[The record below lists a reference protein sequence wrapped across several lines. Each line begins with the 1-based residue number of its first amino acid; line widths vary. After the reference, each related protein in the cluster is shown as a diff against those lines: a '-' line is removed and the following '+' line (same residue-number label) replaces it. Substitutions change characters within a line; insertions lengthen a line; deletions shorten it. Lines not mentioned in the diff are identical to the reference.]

1 MANVPLNE
9 AQADALLVQME
20 ANAEVAYEVKFTLE
34 NWYSEFGEN
43 GEVNTPIGIVKMGE
57 NQLSKLLLKKRT
69 HELGMI
75 KPTLTNPH
83 IILEEEAIEDCAE
96 RQTMYVFIKTFL
108 KKERQTKYYAS
119 ITVRKDGIE
128 VSISSHYM
136 ERKAV
141 RKKINKYKLLYMKKA
156 LFSISSDGHLAEQ
169 QDAVPDLL
177 PSQENDASS
186 RSKNS
191 KNTKNT
197 SNQA

>member
-1 MANVPLNE
+1 
-9 AQADALLVQME
+9 
-20 ANAEVAYEVKFTLE
+20 
-34 NWYSEFGEN
+34 
-43 GEVNTPIGIVKMGE
+43 
-57 NQLSKLLLKKRT
+57 
-69 HELGMI
+69 MI
-75 KPTLTNPH
+75 KPTLTNPY

-136 ERKAV
+136 EKKAV
-141 RKKINKYKLLYMKKA
+141 RKKEA

-186 RSKNS
+186 
-191 KNTKNT
+191 
-197 SNQA
+197 